1 MHQNI
6 LKTRPGQLFKGHSME
21 ASYNNNRDIV
31 IRQSYYDVSIVDKLS
46 TKDEPFTKAIYNQC
60 ITPKY
65 VSKAIEVMYQKLHN
79 KSIEFQIKLY
89 NGGTNIDASF
99 HIADYYSQITL
110 QYSLS
115 SDSDVNFGNHY
126 ENIQLA
132 KKARYAVSQFKKLF
146 KNNDIIDYLTQQID
160 IQKVG
165 EVQNSLFEKDKFK
178 INLVYLAD
186 KFNLNINDFMV
197 MQSLNQQEFR

>member
-1 MHQNI
+1 MSIPSVCSLCPLFIPSIRKPLNQQIMHQNI

-89 NGGTNIDASF
+89 N
-99 HIADYYSQITL
+99 YS
-110 QYSLS
+110 
-115 SDSDVNFGNHY
+115 
-126 ENIQLA
+126 
-132 KKARYAVSQFKKLF
+132 KF
-146 KNNDIIDYLTQQID
+146 KNNIFII
-160 IQKVG
+160 
-165 EVQNSLFEKDKFK
+165 
-178 INLVYLAD
+178 
-186 KFNLNINDFMV
+186 
-197 MQSLNQQEFR
+197 QE